1 MKTLHS
7 IAIDGAGNVEEITEL
22 ITKK

>member
-1 MKTLHS
+1 MKTQHS